1 MSLMIQYVFVGGK
14 PTCARTFADY
24 LSELKEDVDIK
35 KIMVLERGLHGW
47 GAAGHPVCP
56 CT

>member
-1 MSLMIQYVFVGGK
+1 MIQYVFVGGK

-47 GAAGHPVCP
+47 VAAGHPVCP